1 MADLNPWEGVSI
13 PGQQA
18 AAPTPGPD
26 RNTPLDN
33 RAIRNME
40 ILSGQA
46 GEKPDHAVRFKDIEA
61 IEARL
66 FDVLQRNSGIFN
78 AALARRIASQFEAID
93 MESKA
98 VVGNIN
104 SSFEQLE
111 GLVATFTQTFT
122 DALDTTNVNIAT
134 NYYTI
139 AQTDTAIAAL
149 ETAVDSQIDGLSTS
163 VSTLSSSVDGIEGV
177 HAIRIDNNGYISGYG
192 LISSLRDGLP
202 TSDFIISDASFRV
215 VNSAG
220 AGNYTPFAVYPTTRT
235 VDGVV
240 VPAGVYAENL
250 YVTRAN
256 VSDAAINSA
265 KIAELGVET
274 LNIADNAVTVPIAA
288 FFNGPGGFNNV
299 PSGGLELVFPRLDY
313 PILISFG
320 GAYDPANTTDLVTF
334 RLQAFNGPTLVY
346 QRSFGNLRSAAGLTL
361 MEHHE
366 AFIDAEQASWPG
378 GANQRLLF
386 QIFKTGSASFNAF
399 RMYITCVTV
408 KK

>member
-1 MADLNPWEGVSI
+1 MPDINPWEGVVM
-13 PGQQA
+13 PGQNP
-18 AAPTPGPD
+18 APGNAGPV

-40 ILSGQA
+40 ILAGQA
-46 GEKPDHAVRFKDIEA
+46 GDPLEHAVRFKDVQELEA
-61 IEARL
+61 KLLDII
-66 FDVLQRNSGIFN
+66 QRNSSIFSV
-78 AALARRIASQFEAID
+78 ALARRIESQFQAID
-93 MESKA
+93 TESKGVA
-98 VVGNIN
+98 EQITA
-104 SSFEQLE
+104 SFQTLE

-122 DALDTTNVNIAT
+122 DALDTTNTNITT

-139 AQTDTAIAAL
+139 AQTDSAIAAL
-149 ETAVDSQIDGLSTS
+149 ETSVGSEINGLETS

-192 LISSLRDGLP
+192 LISSIRDGLP
-202 TSDFIISDASFRV
+202 VSDFIISDASFRV

-220 AGNYTPFAVYPTTRT
+220 AGNYTPFAVYPTTRI
-235 VDGVV
+235 VDGVT

-320 GAYDPANTTDLVTF
+320 GAYDPANTTDVVTF